1 MSLPPR
7 ATSDCARAWS
17 LMRNL
22 CGAAHAEQANIISKN
37 EIAEARRKFVTSKS
51 YLSRRTKHK
60 ARML

>member
-1 MSLPPR
+1 
-7 ATSDCARAWS
+7 
-17 LMRNL
+17 MRNL